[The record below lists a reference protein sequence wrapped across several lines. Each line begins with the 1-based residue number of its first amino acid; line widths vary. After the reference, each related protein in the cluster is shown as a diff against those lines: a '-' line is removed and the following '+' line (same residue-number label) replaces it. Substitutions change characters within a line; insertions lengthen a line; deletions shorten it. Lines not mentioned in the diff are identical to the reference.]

1 MPRLAGD
8 IIVVVVA
15 TRLVLN
21 ASLPALAVALGLPLT
36 PWSNNFHFAAN
47 GRKERIKFYEP
58 QATERQ
64 QRVRER
70 LPEWQ
75 QRLPRQ
81 KFVCAFVLA
90 IKSPVPFKPHHTP
103 SAHLLVH
110 TYRTP
115 ERMQLIWEVG
125 AVLGTLE
132 WSWRFIGGFA
142 S

>member
-8 IIVVVVA
+8 IIVVVVVA

-47 GRKERIKFYEP
+47 GLKERIKFYEP

-64 QRVRER
+64 QRARER

-90 IKSPVPFKPHHTP
+90 IKSPVPPP
-103 SAHLLVH
+103 PLLVH
-110 TYRTP
+110 TYPTP